1 MASKFGANN
10 VHCGVPRAE
19 DASRSHRMRNGQ
31 QSAVTVTITPA
42 SERWM
47 SAIQK
52 AMEKAIEK
60 ASEKATEEAK
70 EKAAEKTTEKA
81 IHKAI
86 QKTIQFAA

>member
-52 AMEKAIEK
+52 AMEKA
-60 ASEKATEEAK
+60 SEKATEKAR